1 MGGSTSNQYQPE
13 MFIVTSRYHGVGT
26 SMSDPKTLVDKKR
39 WKCPRG
45 QAAGLRLEAKPIG
58 FMKQVGVDIPKK
70 MEHLKS

>member
-1 MGGSTSNQYQPE
+1 
-13 MFIVTSRYHGVGT
+13 
-26 SMSDPKTLVDKKR
+26 MSDPKTLVDKKR

-58 FMKQVGVDIPKK
+58 FVKQVGVDIPKK